1 MTRPTFPP
9 APTKRT
15 EQPAAGIRRPDLRPR
30 FSFHIATRQESDR
43 TARIA
48 GRRAAL

>member
-9 APTKRT
+9 TPAKRA

-30 FSFHIATRQESDR
+30 YTFHIATKQESDR
-43 TARIA
+43 TAKIA